1 MQTTMAGL
9 EEKKALI
16 LAHEKTTARAVARI
30 VIEKPVL
37 SVWMILVPI
46 FFVYYFYRLKKYAD
60 GSKDFVDNFLVTR
73 QRCLDEACRAV
84 QTGGGP
90 HVQQVVSLSSA
101 PAKTHGAYAEWIRVL
116 VDHYMDLLRADG
128 DTYEALVRAVYKN
141 RTNYLLFL
149 NRLGQV
155 EHQFDEA
162 LKPHLQKTTEGV
174 NSIVRDMEKS
184 AADFRRDHAQKV
196 FP

>member
-1 MQTTMAGL
+1 MAGL
-9 EEKKALI
+9 EKKSALI
-16 LAHEKTTARAVARI
+16 LAHEKTIAHVVARG

-60 GSKDFVDNFLVTR
+60 GRKAFVNNYLITR
-73 QRCLDEACRAV
+73 RRCLDEACRAV
-84 QTGGGP
+84 ATDSGP
-90 HVQQVVSLSSA
+90 RVQQIVSQAAA
-101 PAKTHGAYAEWIRVL
+101 PVKTHREYTQWVRVL

-128 DTYEALVRAVYKN
+128 DAYEALVRAVYKN

-174 NSIVRDMEKS
+174 DTIVRDMEKS
-184 AADFRRDHAQKV
+184 AVSFRREHARKI